1 MLQIDA
7 NQNGSLEARE
17 VERLLMTIADDAS
30 QIITHK
36 TVRSAMDRLDTNKDK
51 RITFDEFIRVSL
63 ELLDTG
69 ACCMGTR
76 CCWSSLRAAT
86 HDLSICV
93 ARRQPALAVAKCC
106 KQSGQICRP
115 PQSHS
120 CRLQVMVPML
130 KGDSTQKWRAAFK
143 QSGFM
148 QLHGSEGECPGCGLT
163 ADSSEQRAACPEC
176 EHRQAVPL
184 PAP

>member
-7 NQNGSLEARE
+7 NKNGSLEARE

-63 ELLDTG
+63 ELLDTA
-69 ACCMGTR
+69 ACCMVSSATH
-76 CCWSSLRAAT
+76 CCWSSLQAAT
-86 HDLSICV
+86 QHLSICV
-93 ARRQPALAVAKCC
+93 ANRQPALAISQCC
-106 KQSGQICRP
+106 RQSCQMCG
-115 PQSHS
+115 PQRSHS

-148 QLHGSEGECPGCGLT
+148 QLHGSEGECPGCWPIG
-163 ADSSEQRAACPEC
+163 
-176 EHRQAVPL
+176 
-184 PAP
+184 